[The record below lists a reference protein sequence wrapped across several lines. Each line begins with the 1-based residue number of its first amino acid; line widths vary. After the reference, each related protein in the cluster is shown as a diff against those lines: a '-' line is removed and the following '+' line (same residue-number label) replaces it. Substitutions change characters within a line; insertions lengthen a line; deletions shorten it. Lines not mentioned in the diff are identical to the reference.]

1 MRELLCCRYYRF
13 GKTLLLIQWNKG
25 RINTDS
31 HVEDDCGPITQ
42 RIINFIVS
50 MRHNSIVSVADELS
64 GRLAP
69 SLSDLN
75 SKLPKLEKDTERFTN
90 YMTDL
95 ADEISSYTDS
105 MGSITWSSIVNGF
118 QKIFTGNPI
127 ADLADD
133 VETIRNDTISLNA
146 ELETA
151 NPELE
156 DAIDLLTNYNSLMTR
171 LKLITE
177 KNGDIELATQ
187 MFTNLKE
194 VGKQLVTGLN
204 SGITENMSLVT
215 TSMSTIVV
223 HRAAS
228 LSATQ
233 HTTMMAQYPG
243 DTASIIRKVT
253 TWPLVWV
260 PYSCFQYRN
269 F

>member
-1 MRELLCCRYYRF
+1 
-13 GKTLLLIQWNKG
+13 
-25 RINTDS
+25 
-31 HVEDDCGPITQ
+31 
-42 RIINFIVS
+42 
-50 MRHNSIVSVADELS
+50 
-64 GRLAP
+64 
-69 SLSDLN
+69 
-75 SKLPKLEKDTERFTN
+75 
-90 YMTDL
+90 MTDL

-105 MGSITWSSIVNGF
+105 KGSITWSSIVNGF
-118 QKIFTGNPI
+118 QKIFAGNPI

-228 LSATQ
+228 LSATH
-233 HTTMMAQYPG
+233 HTTTLAQ
-243 DTASIIRKVT
+243 
-253 TWPLVWV
+253 
-260 PYSCFQYRN
+260 
-269 F
+269 